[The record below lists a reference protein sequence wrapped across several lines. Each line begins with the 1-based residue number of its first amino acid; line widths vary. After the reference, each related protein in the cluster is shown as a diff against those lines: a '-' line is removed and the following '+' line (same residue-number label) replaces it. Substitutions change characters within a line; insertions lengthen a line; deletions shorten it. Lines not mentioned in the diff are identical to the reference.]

1 MSQLICPLCGK
12 FTSVR
17 LYDPEDF
24 EDDIK
29 RVQVRSLGRG
39 KGTERAW
46 TVSIFEDEDDP
57 IFLKLRD
64 RITKL
69 HSLFFDDEDMSDEE
83 EELLDDINAALEPY
97 YEDPFDNLIG
107 AALAL
112 LDQFLDYEEEDNE
125 DENDESDT
133 GQDESL
139 SELDKVIL
147 LLEQDEEEDE
157 A

>member
-17 LYDPEDF
+17 FYDPEDF

-46 TVSIFEDEDDP
+46 TVSIFEVEDDP

-64 RITKL
+64 RIAKL
-69 HSLFFDDEDMSDEE
+69 HSLFFDDEL
-83 EELLDDINAALEPY
+83 EELQKSVEENIDEVEAWRAESEELIARVNDAFNSEYEELEDAVDFLLEVALE
-97 YEDPFDNLIG
+97 
-107 AALAL
+107 
-112 LDQFLDYEEEDNE
+112 
-125 DENDESDT
+125 
-133 GQDESL
+133 
-139 SELDKVIL
+139 
-147 LLEQDEEEDE
+147 
-157 A
+157 